1 MLLVN
6 RVAPEKVAVL
16 EQVSAPLIEVA
27 FRLVVPLCVQVE
39 ANVAVPLNVAAPVN
53 DEVLAWDTLPL
64 NVAAPVHLNVPEFVV
79 FAENVSVVY
88 DALYPSV
95 IVCMGTDSVFT
106 ALPEYAPIT
115 IAWEVN
121 ERMFCRLPL
130 VPRLIAPFALRN
142 VMLEPSILMLALEIV
157 MLVSVPL
164 AIRSAFMLPVVMLPP
179 LMTVCPAV
187 LRALIVT

>member
-95 IVCMGTDSVFT
+95 IVCMGMDSVF
-106 ALPEYAPIT
+106 ISK
-115 IAWEVN
+115 
-121 ERMFCRLPL
+121 RLD
-130 VPRLIAPFALRN
+130 
-142 VMLEPSILMLALEIV
+142 S
-157 MLVSVPL
+157 S
-164 AIRSAFMLPVVMLPP
+164 
-179 LMTVCPAV
+179 
-187 LRALIVT
+187 